1 MASAEAFTTI
11 APSVPRSVAWLQDRT
26 IAQADGVTARDY
38 ALLEALLALTALST
52 KTETE
57 ASIEAAR
64 LCTVER
70 ALTVLSVGGSPAQP
84 RELVAS
90 LARLFGR
97 KPEPLKKGASF
108 SFHVPAWTVPLQQ
121 PGTRYAHLD
130 LSALARFRR
139 RSSPLLYR
147 DILAHIAS
155 EKLRYEPGAKPFELA
170 YVPEQL
176 ADALGMPAPV
186 HVGQLRL
193 RYLDPAFEEIREH
206 VRSFEIVD
214 VAVRHGVRRRAG
226 ELVRDEAG
234 ETIEGRAVE
243 AIVLTIRLLPPER
256 LDAAAARAI
265 REEDFSFIRERGDA
279 PPYAIRPETLVRLG
293 SVLPSK
299 LVGRKRRGGS
309 SPLLA
314 SEMRTRHLVWLAAI
328 HEALTGQAITPAF
341 ATAPLRGQRLLDAIE
356 RDGADKTFWTF
367 SLAEV
372 EAPDLGRAVA
382 DSTKLRLSVE
392 AARKARHA
400 EARKAAAKAKRQA
413 VRDARAAGTMPP
425 PVPKRESPDSREKP
439 VLNRPAQPHERQAPQ
454 PVPPAQDAVAE
465 AMSILSTPEA
475 KKEADALGWQWQ
487 PALDFPR
494 SYAAATLRRF
504 VTKEFEERFPL
515 LRRADALLGEPY
527 MTSLRLLSCVVGFRK
542 ENWGAPGLPQP
553 DPYVDEDLLAD
564 AVLTLA
570 KSYPLAV
577 ENARLDDRPA
587 IEARNRARIVAA
599 GDKARKS
606 WRDREETKR
615 KVARAA
621 RPTADPFKRVSPPTL
636 VPVRKNAL
644 GVYEAVDE

>member
-57 ASIEAAR
+57 ASIEAPR

-121 PGTRYAHLD
+121 PGTRYAHVD
-130 LSALARFRR
+130 LATLARFRR

-147 DILAHIAS
+147 DVLAHIAS
-155 EKLRYEPGAKPFELA
+155 EKLRYEPGKAPFELA

-176 ADALGMPAPV
+176 ADVLGVPAPV

-193 RYLDPAFEEIREH
+193 RYLDPAVDEIRAH

-214 VAVRHGVRRRAG
+214 VTIRHGSRRRAG

-234 ETIEGRAVE
+234 ETVEGRSVE
-243 AIVLTIRLLPPER
+243 AIVLTVRLLPPER

-265 REEDFSFIRERGDA
+265 REEDFGTIRERGDA

-299 LVGRKRRGGS
+299 LVGRKKRGGAA
-309 SPLLA
+309 PLLA

-328 HEALTGQAITPAF
+328 NEALTGEAITPNF
-341 ATAPLRGQRLLDAIE
+341 DTAPLRGARLLDAIA
-356 RDGADKTFWTF
+356 RDGADKVFWAF

-372 EAPDLGRAVA
+372 EAPDLGRAIA
-382 DSTKLRLSVE
+382 DDTRLRIKVE

-413 VRDARAAGTMPP
+413 VRDARADGTMPP
-425 PVPKRESPDSREKP
+425 SVSKRESTDSREKP
-439 VLNRPAQPHERQAPQ
+439 VVNPPASVKAPQ
-454 PVPPAQDAVAE
+454 PVQADQDAVAE
-465 AMSILSTPEA
+465 AMAILSTPEA
-475 KKEADALGWQWQ
+475 RREADALSWYWQ
-487 PALDFPR
+487 PALDFPMSQGAR
-494 SYAAATLRRF
+494 TLRRF
-504 VTKEFEERFPL
+504 LQGGGEFAERFPV
-515 LRRADALLGEPY
+515 LRKADVLLGEPY
-527 MTSLRLLSCVVGFRK
+527 VTSLRLLMCVVGFNK
-542 ENWGAPGLPQP
+542 DNWNAPGLPAP
-553 DPYVDEDLLAD
+553 DPYVDEDLLTD
-564 AVLTLA
+564 AVLTLT
-570 KSYPLAV
+570 KGYPFAV
-577 ENARLDDRPA
+577 KNGRLNDRNTY
-587 IEARNRARIVAA
+587 EARNRDRIVAA

-606 WRDREETKR
+606 WRERQEAKR
-615 KVARAA
+615 KANLSARRA
-621 RPTADPFKRVSPPTL
+621 PDTFKRISPPTL
-636 VPVRKNAL
+636 VPVRKKAL
-644 GVYEAVDE
+644 GVYETVDE